1 MSLETKEYGKGDKN
15 LDMGLVFLGVRVFFV
30 VKVDSAGEILI
41 LHEKRRS
48 GRTRRS
54 RQYQGPL
61 SCERLRLRRQ
71 LQWDSRHL

>member
-41 LHEKRRS
+41 SHEK
-48 GRTRRS
+48 
-54 RQYQGPL
+54 
-61 SCERLRLRRQ
+61 
-71 LQWDSRHL
+71 